1 MSDMSDMSDL
11 FSCTVCCNAC
21 SLCYLGIEYE
31 EVKEIKSNVNNVS
44 NVSNVSNVLFFYDKN
59 EEKIDKNIHQI
70 IFYKQYIQGY
80 YEKHIVDQNDK
91 KILLIYINENNNSL
105 QNDISSV
112 IKYVHSNGL
121 SLKKG
126 EKKWNPKQI
135 WVFNY

>member
-1 MSDMSDMSDL
+1 MSDMSDL

-31 EVKEIKSNVNNVS
+31 EVKEVKEIKSNVN
-44 NVSNVSNVLFFYDKN
+44 NVSNVLFFYDKN
-59 EEKIDKNIHQI
+59 EEKIDRNIHQI

-80 YEKHIVDQNDK
+80 YDKHIVDQNDK